1 MDSKGQ
7 ILSVLCAL
15 AVHTA
20 SGFAPASFIQ
30 LRTLAH
36 RAWACPALPT
46 QRDRGQGMG
55 ARIGYCQM
63 MLSGEE
69 SIAGLGA
76 FLDASPTPYQVGDSY
91 SNAGCISHKVDFLSD
106 HLHF

>member
-1 MDSKGQ
+1 MASKGP
-7 ILSVLCAL
+7 ILALLCAL

-20 SGFAPASFIQ
+20 SGFAPAPFIQ
-30 LRTLAH
+30 PWTLAH
-36 RAWACPALPT
+36 RARACPALPT

-76 FLDASPTPYQVGDSY
+76 FLDASPTPYQVGDSH
-91 SNAGCISHKVDFLSD
+91 SNAGCISHKIDFLSD
-106 HLHF
+106 RLHF